1 MGSTLEAGRFRAV
14 RMKIQIYE
22 QARNKKA
29 RNLRMFFSR
38 SVQGTQLPL
47 SLQETALPSSLI
59 PFMHQQLS
67 DTITLSGPLMLSFF
81 LGS

>member
-67 DTITLSGPLMLSFF
+67 DTITLSGPLMLSSF